1 MVWPAGVDLAD
12 LIGTFRLAF
21 RAVVPSQDACSA
33 GCETPVRRLVLAAAL
48 FLVLIIHSFSTIDC
62 ASQSTRQVAAHAV
75 GVSLSRQGR
84 RWSTAWSSATEQE
97 AQLSCGN
104 HLCGTASSRTCT
116 APDLREHARL
126 PPRMRTAPRASGL
139 AQLQQRTTL
148 VWQRRD
154 VTCEKRIA
162 RVCQRRERQQQQRCH
177 R

>member
-1 MVWPAGVDLAD
+1 MAWPAGVDLAD

-48 FLVLIIHSFSTIDC
+48 LLVLVIHSFSTMDC

-84 RWSTAWSSATEQE
+84 RGSTACSSATEQE

-104 HLCGTASSRTCT
+104 HLCGTACSRTCT
-116 APDLREHARL
+116 AADLREHARL
-126 PPRMRTAPRASGL
+126 PPRMRTAP
-139 AQLQQRTTL
+139 LQQRTTL

-162 RVCQRRERQQQQRCH
+162 RVCQRRER
-177 R
+177 